1 MQNLSKKIIGGI
13 ILLSLSLTAYAADP
27 LPPELI
33 RLKDTLKNQLSESAL
48 SLCNQKL
55 GEIYDIA
62 TLQFLKF
69 LEENFQ
75 NKSST
80 SSLVNTAIVRYGQY
94 RDEINDTFSKLA
106 PMPEGYTN
114 DNTYGVNLPSFTAC
128 SDMTQQYI
136 KLAQEQLLRHI
147 QNNNAQKRTS
157 MLLEKFQAIN
167 NKLRDLNMAVAQL
180 YSYFTTFKNKLAG
193 FLSECI

>member
-1 MQNLSKKIIGGI
+1 MKTIFKKIIGGI

-27 LPPELI
+27 LPAELI
-33 RLKDTLKNQLSESAL
+33 QLKDTLKNQLSESAL

-94 RDEINDTFSKLA
+94 RDELNDTLNKLA
-106 PMPEGYTN
+106 PTTLGYA

-136 KLAQEQLLRHI
+136 QLAKEQMLRHI

-157 MLLEKFQAIN
+157 MLLEKYQSIN
-167 NKLRDLNMAVAQL
+167 SKMRDLNMAVAKL
-180 YSYFTTFKNKLAG
+180 YSFFQTFKNKLPG
-193 FLSECI
+193 FLSTCI